1 MANYR
6 SKKKKNSKFTKLK
19 TFFLCVFCIHFCLFL
34 VFVFNKLKSTSI
46 AFPLAKIVLIAFAVI
61 GVGFLYY
68 FTLRRMVIIQSV
80 VAFLINI
87 FTVLYISTCFYF
99 LVGLILNP
107 IITITQIH
115 ALLSGYGLKRAYVG
129 YDAINNNM
137 KLAVIAAEDQR
148 FPDHDGFDVKAI
160 QKAMKYNSRYP
171 AKQRGASTISQQT
184 AKNIFLWQGGGF
196 FRKGLEAFFT
206 FSIENIWPKQ
216 TILARY
222 LNIAEMGKGIFGVQA
237 ASKIYF
243 NKNAN
248 ALTATEAAQIAAC
261 LPNPKKYTVRP
272 MSKYVAKRY
281 PVILAQMNIV
291 KNDEDVKVLLQ

>member
-6 SKKKKNSKFTKLK
+6 FKKKKDSKFIKLK

-61 GVGFLYY
+61 GVGLLYY
-68 FTLRRMVIIQSV
+68 FKLRRRTFLQSV
-80 VAFLINI
+80 ATFLINI
-87 FTVLYISTCFYF
+87 FTILYISACFYF

-107 IITITQIH
+107 IITITQLH

-137 KLAVIAAEDQR
+137 KLAVIVAEDQR

-184 AKNIFLWQGGGF
+184 AEYFFMAGRRIF
-196 FRKGLEAFFT
+196 
-206 FSIENIWPKQ
+206 
-216 TILARY
+216 
-222 LNIAEMGKGIFGVQA
+222 
-237 ASKIYF
+237 
-243 NKNAN
+243 
-248 ALTATEAAQIAAC
+248 
-261 LPNPKKYTVRP
+261 
-272 MSKYVAKRY
+272 
-281 PVILAQMNIV
+281 
-291 KNDEDVKVLLQ
+291 

>member
-6 SKKKKNSKFTKLK
+6 SKKKKNSTYTKLK

-34 VFVFNKLKSTSI
+34 VFVFNKLESTSI
-46 AFPLAKIVLIAFAVI
+46 VFPLVKIVLIAFAVI

-80 VAFLINI
+80 VVFFIDI

-129 YDAINNNM
+129 YDAISNNM

-243 NKNAN
+243 NKDAN